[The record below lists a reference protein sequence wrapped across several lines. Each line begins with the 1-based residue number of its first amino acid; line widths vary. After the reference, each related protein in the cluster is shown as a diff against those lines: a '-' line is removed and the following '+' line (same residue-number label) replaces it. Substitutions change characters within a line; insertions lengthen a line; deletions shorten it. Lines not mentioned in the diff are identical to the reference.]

1 MEIVYSNEIHL
12 DKELNKLD
20 LFAIEFTSILNKLNI
35 KYVLISGYVAI
46 LFGRARNSEDID
58 IFVDNLDLNKFG
70 LLWNELNAKF
80 GCINCNDLKEAFSNY
95 FSVGES
101 LRFSKNGNS
110 VPNFEMKI
118 VKSSLDRWS
127 LTNRKKIILNGNI
140 MYISP
145 IELQVPFKIFL
156 GSDKDIEDAKHLFI
170 LFKEKLDHNLMNIFV
185 RKLKIEELFNKY
197 LK

>member
-1 MEIVYSNEIHL
+1 MEIDYAEEIRL

-20 LFAIEFTSILNKLNI
+20 LFAIEFTSVLNNLNI

-58 IFVDNLDLNKFG
+58 IFIEELDTKKFE
-70 LLWNELNAKF
+70 LLWNELNSRF
-80 GCINCNDLKEAFSNY
+80 GCINCDDLNEAFDDY

-101 LRFSKNGNS
+101 LRFSRSGNS
-110 VPNFEMKI
+110 IPNFEMKI
-118 VKSSLDRWS
+118 VKTALDKWS
-127 LTNRKKIILNGNI
+127 LINRKKVILNGQI

-145 IELQVPFKIFL
+145 IELQIPFKIFL
-156 GSDKDIEDAKHLFI
+156 GSEKDIEDAKHMFNI
-170 LFKEKLDHNLMNIFV
+170 FKEKLDHNLMMAFA
-185 RKLKIEELFNKY
+185 RKLKIEDLFNKY